1 MSLETWLAYVMAY
14 IVISVIPEPS
24 VLMVIG
30 QRLVCGP
37 KLQLTLRN
45 RTADSDDLKVERTS
59 SA

>member
-37 KLQLTLRN
+37 KLQLT
-45 RTADSDDLKVERTS
+45 SEIERPIWTT
-59 SA
+59 